1 MADTFTN
8 LLIHF
13 VFSTKHRAP
22 FLQEPLCARVYEYIG
37 GIVRDE
43 KGILLEI
50 GGMPDHVHILAR
62 IKADRSVAEMMR
74 TVKASS
80 SKWIRQTVEHEAGF
94 AWQTGYAA
102 FSVSESQVGIVRQ
115 YIRNQAVHHARVPFK
130 EELIAL
136 LQKNR
141 IEFDEQYLLD

>member
-22 FLQEPLCARVYEYIG
+22 YLQESLYPRVYEYIG
-37 GIVRDE
+37 GIVREE

-62 IKADRSVAEMMR
+62 IKPDRSVAETMR
-74 TVKASS
+74 AVKASS
-80 SKWIRQTVEHEAGF
+80 SKWIRQTFEHEGGF

-102 FSVSESQVGIVRQ
+102 FSVSESQVGVVSR
-115 YIRNQAVHHARVPFK
+115 YIRNQAAHHARVPFK

-141 IEFDEQYLLD
+141 LEFDERYLD